1 MTSMAALGV
10 ALVPEPDVDQGD
22 PFLVEVPAD
31 QRSQQPFRFYVYVS
45 GTGFPVYGS
54 NSLLDPAGWQRV
66 GDSYPGIG
74 VDRWC
79 WAPCVRYVP
88 GLERPWVML
97 YSRAKG
103 AGETEGHQEHRLR
116 RADSTSPA
124 GPFADSGEVLTPDLD
139 FAIDPDVHRSADG
152 SHWLYFAVDF
162 VTDEPYGTGIVR
174 ARISPD
180 LRRLESEP
188 SVIARPQA
196 EWQLYDAN
204 RSMPWKH
211 IPGVRWDRSETVR
224 WSTIEGPAAIT
235 APHGREVVLYSGG
248 NFADFYGI
256 GVAAQDPAGQQWLD
270 LSPSPEDSLLGPD
283 PAAGLFGPGHC
294 SVITSDGVAY
304 LCYHF
309 RNAPSAARQFAV
321 VPLRWD
327 PETDLPRL
335 AIG

>member
-1 MTSMAALGV
+1 VTSMAALGV
-10 ALVPEPDVDQGD
+10 ALVPEPAVDQGD
-22 PFLVEVPAD
+22 PFLLEVPPE
-31 QRSQQPFRFYVYVS
+31 QRSDQPFRFYVYVS
-45 GTGFPVYGS
+45 GPGFPVYGS
-54 NSLLDPAGWQRV
+54 TSLLDPAGWQRI

-88 GLERPWVML
+88 GLPRPWVML
-97 YSRAKG
+97 YSRARG
-103 AGETEGHQEHRLR
+103 AGETEGHQEHRIR
-116 RADSTSPA
+116 RADSASPA

-174 ARISPD
+174 ARIDPE
-180 LRRLESEP
+180 LRRLESAP

-196 EWQLYDAN
+196 EWQVYDAN

-224 WSTIEGPAAIT
+224 WSTIEGPAAMT
-235 APHGREVVLYSGG
+235 APDGREVVLYSGG

-256 GVAAQDPAGQQWLD
+256 GVVARDPAGGQWLD
-270 LSPSPEDSLLGPD
+270 LSPSPEASLLGPD
-283 PAAGLFGPGHC
+283 PASGLYGPGHC
-294 SVITSDGVAY
+294 SVIESDGQPF

-309 RNAPSAARQFAV
+309 RSEPAAARQFAV

-327 PETDLPRL
+327 PEADLPLL